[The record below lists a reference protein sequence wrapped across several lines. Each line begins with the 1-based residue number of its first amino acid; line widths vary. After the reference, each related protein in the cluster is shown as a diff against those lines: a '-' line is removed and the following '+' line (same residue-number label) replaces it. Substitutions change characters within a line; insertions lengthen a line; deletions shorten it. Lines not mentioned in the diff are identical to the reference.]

1 MPSTNLLQNPRQF
14 TNKAICIKLESAG
27 YGIDANPSGLVDWI
41 EARNVSLTPMDV
53 DKVDRNIDLP
63 YLGSAGSVIV
73 GVWAKLSFDVAL
85 VPSGTAGVKPKWSP
99 LMMGVG
105 FAETVTA
112 TTSVEYN
119 LVSRNFSSLTGY
131 INIDGTLHKLL
142 GMRGDMKGKMDAKG
156 TPMMTFSFDS
166 LYVAPVGAQMP
177 TVNRGGWEIEE
188 GVNAENTGPASID
201 GIDLAWS
208 SLEWSLGAKVGRI
221 NLPGP
226 QVEVTIGGGRSATGN
241 ITVLAP
247 ELSVFDPF
255 VMARS
260 GAMYPVTIEHG
271 KTAGKITQMDMN
283 VKLGAPEY
291 AEVEGIAAYKIPL
304 EIVPNVGN
312 DDMAFTL
319 R

>member
-1 MPSTNLLQNPRQF
+1 MPSNNLLQTPRQF
-14 TNKAICIKLESAG
+14 ATKAICIKLESAG
-27 YGIDANPSGLVDWI
+27 YGVDANPSGLVDWI

-73 GVWAKLSFDVAL
+73 GMWAKLSFDVAL
-85 VPSGTAGVKPKWSP
+85 VGSGTAGVKPKWSP

-112 TTSVEYN
+112 TTSVEYS

-142 GMRGDMKGKMDAKG
+142 GMRGEMKGKMDAKG
-156 TPMMTFSFDS
+156 TPMLSFAFDS
-166 LYVAPVGAQMP
+166 LFLAPVVGAMP
-177 TVNRGGWEIEE
+177 TVNRSGWEIEE
-188 GVNAENTGPASID
+188 GVNAANTGPASIN
-201 GIDLAWS
+201 GVDLAWS
-208 SLEWSLGAKVGRI
+208 SLEWSLGNKVGRI

-226 QVEVTIGGGRSATGN
+226 QVEVNIGGRSATGS

-247 ELSVFDPF
+247 PLTEFDPF
-255 VMARS
+255 AMAAS

-271 KTAGKITQMDMN
+271 KTDGKIVQVDMN

-291 AEVEGIAAYKIPL
+291 TEVEGIVAYKLPL

-312 DDMAFTL
+312 DDIAFTML
-319 R
+319 